1 MKKSLLLV
9 VIGAFMAMPANAAF
23 LVEPYLGMHFNS
35 EAEDADADISGMG
48 IGARVGYQNLGLML
62 GLNYK
67 SADLE
72 FEPDNSAI
80 SNYDVEQ
87 THYGVFVGYE
97 FPILIRAWVEYVIG
111 GSAEFKTGDYDSI
124 SGTQLGVG
132 YTGLPFVSLNLEI
145 GNLTYEDGPTG
156 FTDQDIS
163 TYMLSVSL
171 PLTL

>member
-9 VIGAFMAMPANAAF
+9 MIGAFMALPANAAF

-35 EAEDADADISGMG
+35 EAEDANADITGMG
-48 IGARVGYQNLGLML
+48 IGARLGYQNLGLMF

-72 FEPDNSAI
+72 FEPDTG
-80 SNYDVEQ
+80 SNFDVAQ
-87 THYGVFVGYE
+87 THYGLFVGYE
-97 FPILIRAWVEYVIG
+97 FPILVRAWAEYIIG
-111 GSAEFKTGDYDSI
+111 GEADIDGGTTWDTI
-124 SGTQLGVG
+124 SGTQIGVG

-156 FTDQDIS
+156 TADQDIS
-163 TYMLSVSL
+163 TYMLSISL